1 MDLCG
6 SNQRE
11 VGESKMTT
19 TNCQWCDAML
29 ENQLIY
35 TVDTVRTEDG
45 ISPVT
50 YIVGSNCCIGGPQR
64 HNRYI
69 QEYFDI
75 WNTNPRMY
83 FDFLPSVPNCQKLFN
98 DAIYWHHNG
107 ASKTVVKDLFRTA
120 WLTYKKLSLED
131 QARVVTH

>member
-1 MDLCG
+1 
-6 SNQRE
+6 
-11 VGESKMTT
+11 MTT

-29 ENQLIY
+29 ENQVIY

-50 YIVGSNCCIGGPQR
+50 YIVGQDCCIGGAQR
-64 HNRYI
+64 HHAYSR
-69 QEYFDI
+69 EYFDF

-83 FDFLPSVPNCQKLFN
+83 IDFLPSAPNCQKLFN

-107 ASKTVVKDLFRTA
+107 ASETVVRDLFRTA
-120 WLTYKKLSLED
+120 WSTYKKLSLED
-131 QARVVTH
+131 QARVVTR